1 MKIQVYPFRP
11 IFHYLKDNRFT
22 KKAYNLML
30 ISKTFEKKNILL
42 DAISKE
48 IAHPADLIKKEN
60 NQDLLVKLKIWE
72 QNLTKY
78 K

>member
-1 MKIQVYPFRP
+1 
-11 IFHYLKDNRFT
+11 
-22 KKAYNLML
+22 ML